1 MTSQMRLS
9 SNQSSL
15 QVGSKYFPK
24 GRSEQHSS
32 MSATFLNRILLRYST
47 SSGFKT
53 LWFQLHDEA
62 GLNSHLFISL
72 SSNRLP
78 GGSIHTLRD
87 L

>member
-62 GLNSHLFISL
+62 GLRFTSL
-72 SSNRLP
+72 H
-78 GGSIHTLRD
+78 ITLLKQTSWRIYPYPT
-87 L
+87 